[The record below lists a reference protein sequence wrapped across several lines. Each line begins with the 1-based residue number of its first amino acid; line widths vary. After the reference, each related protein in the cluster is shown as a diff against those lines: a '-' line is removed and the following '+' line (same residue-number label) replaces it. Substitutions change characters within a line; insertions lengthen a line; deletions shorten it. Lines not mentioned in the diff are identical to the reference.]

1 LFCDG
6 RTAPESNL
14 EQTLIT
20 AINNKL
26 STKDTFLTV
35 LQNNIA
41 TVLTQKNDKALIN
54 IEDKLVDL
62 QVQLIK
68 LL

>member
-1 LFCDG
+1 
-6 RTAPESNL
+6 
-14 EQTLIT
+14 
-20 AINNKL
+20 
-26 STKDTFLTV
+26 V

-41 TVLTQKNDKALIN
+41 TVLTQKKDKALIN